1 MSQVEGTPFVNY
13 REVVEEHLSDLDAA
27 MNVLGRRVKAFA
39 KSDPQLDAELGVLF
53 DGIKLRL
60 AKLDSALS

>member
-1 MSQVEGTPFVNY
+1 MSQVDPTVIVNY
-13 REVVEEHLSDLDAA
+13 RDVVEEHLSELDAA
-27 MNVLGRRVKAFA
+27 MNVFGKKVKELA
-39 KSDPQLDAELGVLF
+39 KNNPQLDAEFGLLF